1 MQSLQDLLLTNANSY
16 LFFPKRHVQYF
27 FSLGVDQVS
36 FQVLSTKA
44 GEGGGAFSGEHVSRL
59 ADSTYMMT
67 DPFLDP
73 TASSCCLLS

>member
-16 LFFPKRHVQYF
+16 LFSPKRHVQHF
-27 FSLGVDQVS
+27 FALGVDQVS

-44 GEGGGAFSGEHVSRL
+44 REGGGAFSGQQL
-59 ADSTYMMT
+59 AGSTYMMT
-67 DPFLDP
+67 VPFLDP